1 MGAAQGDPVR
11 AALRPGRP
19 HHGPKYFP
27 QDKKTVYTEGENATW
42 QFLYDDEGFLHTL
55 VDPYGGK
62 TIRERDDEGKVTE
75 VIDSGGR
82 VIRLL
87 YDEHGAHVGRMDR
100 FGYVHPTE
108 LEQANL
114 GDPFERRLPRSPLE
128 RLYDGW
134 ARIERDAARGAS
146 GPLLQYV
153 PPEFAP
159 WVSSA
164 FRLRPPEWR
173 PLAEPRIEKDAL
185 GRPIVEIDPVGRR
198 RERSYDAT
206 GNVVA
211 EVDGDG
217 RRREERT
224 TSWNLVGERRSA
236 AGGVTKYRY
245 SKLEQVVAVIDG
257 NDNLTR
263 YDYDLKE
270 RLVRVFRIGKVR
282 EEYEYD
288 GGDRLVRKRDGA
300 GAVLFENEHDP
311 VTSFVSVRRLAGGG
325 EHRYRYDR
333 DGRIVEASTERH
345 EVRLAHDPHGR
356 RVADLCDGRGVVH
369 RSDRS
374 LQYGLERVTRV
385 LDRFEHRTRSFDR
398 ETLELVAPDGSAT
411 FVTLDPS
418 GLVLRRCANGSQEL
432 SQYDDLGR
440 LEGRMLWQGSAGAM
454 RGWTARYEWTN
465 EGELT
470 RVADSMRGTTT
481 YRYDAAHRLV
491 AETTPTGA
499 RLELELDGADAL
511 RFKHDVGRLELTS
524 GNRLVAS
531 DDEVFEHDARD
542 HLCARRRRS
551 TGEASRYVYD
561 AFDMLVRI
569 ERTGGAGD
577 LVSSFE
583 YDAIGRRLVARHG
596 RRTRHF
602 VWDGDRLAAEVS
614 PTGALRIYQ
623 YASPTALVPITF
635 TDYASVDADPSEG
648 RTFHLFADPT
658 GQPLVVQD
666 ERGHMVW
673 SARRVDPYGLLEVAP
688 ESSLELNLRWPG
700 HYFDPE
706 TGLHYNRYRYYDPRL
721 GRYLQTD
728 PLGYGGSASH
738 LYGAPTN
745 PLRDVDVLGL
755 AHPDVTDGSTKNKG
769 SDNYGTE
776 DPPGFQR
783 TRPGSP
789 DGKVPPLDL
798 EGPQLQKLKAAHAA
812 HLDAASQANPN
823 AGHIKGVSPADIDL
837 ARQPGNTPEQI
848 DARRRILT
856 EFVAPQDV
864 NNHIKGHDLTQPLFV
879 GPPPPAPAQQTQ
891 YQTSKDPRGPGQYF
905 ADSGFTPNELGIAS
919 HGGNPPVAKTAF
931 PTSNDPNTPYL
942 QSSNAATYDTWSQPG
957 QDIWTHGGGVQRV
970 YTHQNGG
977 KSWL

>member
-1 MGAAQGDPVR
+1 
-11 AALRPGRP
+11 
-19 HHGPKYFP
+19 
-27 QDKKTVYTEGENATW
+27 
-42 QFLYDDEGFLHTL
+42 
-55 VDPYGGK
+55 
-62 TIRERDDEGKVTE
+62 
-75 VIDSGGR
+75 
-82 VIRLL
+82 
-87 YDEHGAHVGRMDR
+87 
-100 FGYVHPTE
+100 
-108 LEQANL
+108 
-114 GDPFERRLPRSPLE
+114 
-128 RLYDGW
+128 
-134 ARIERDAARGAS
+134 
-146 GPLLQYV
+146 
-153 PPEFAP
+153 
-159 WVSSA
+159 
-164 FRLRPPEWR
+164 
-173 PLAEPRIEKDAL
+173 
-185 GRPIVEIDPVGRR
+185 
-198 RERSYDAT
+198 
-206 GNVVA
+206 
-211 EVDGDG
+211 
-217 RRREERT
+217 
-224 TSWNLVGERRSA
+224 
-236 AGGVTKYRY
+236 
-245 SKLEQVVAVIDG
+245 
-257 NDNLTR
+257 
-263 YDYDLKE
+263 
-270 RLVRVFRIGKVR
+270 
-282 EEYEYD
+282 
-288 GGDRLVRKRDGA
+288 
-300 GAVLFENEHDP
+300 
-311 VTSFVSVRRLAGGG
+311 
-325 EHRYRYDR
+325 
-333 DGRIVEASTERH
+333 
-345 EVRLAHDPHGR
+345 
-356 RVADLCDGRGVVH
+356 
-369 RSDRS
+369 
-374 LQYGLERVTRV
+374 
-385 LDRFEHRTRSFDR
+385 
-398 ETLELVAPDGSAT
+398 
-411 FVTLDPS
+411 
-418 GLVLRRCANGSQEL
+418 
-432 SQYDDLGR
+432 
-440 LEGRMLWQGSAGAM
+440 MLWQGSAGAM

-905 ADSGFTPNELGIAS
+905 ADSGFTPNELVIAS